1 MTAVEKEERK
11 GVVTFRGE
19 PVTLVGPDLHVG
31 SEAPDFSLIPALD
44 ASATVTLNDALKQ
57 HTRAALL
64 IVVPS
69 IDTSVCAL
77 ETVRFNREV
86 AQIPSDKLG
95 VYTISVDLPFAQ
107 KRWSAAEH
115 ITSLELL
122 SDFKNREFGPS
133 YGVLIKELALY
144 ARSIFLVDKDGFL
157 RYVELVKEVARE
169 PDYQKALDAAAAIIA

>member
-44 ASATVTLNDALKQ
+44 ASATVT
-57 HTRAALL
+57 L